1 MYNCSADEVR
11 ESVWV
16 IVVERQYSTFAAI
29 LLQEQ
34 VNFQIDDADLGNK
47 FSQTIPIWW
56 GSSVYKFFDHAT
68 NGIIALVR
76 KYVIQELMQGS
87 KT

>member
-1 MYNCSADEVR
+1 MLTFLGE
-11 ESVWV
+11 WV
-16 IVVERQYSTFAAI
+16 IVVLRHLSNFSAI
-29 LLQEQ
+29 SWQEQ

-56 GSSVYKFFDHAT
+56 GSSVYKVFDHAT

-76 KYVIQELMQGS
+76 KYVIEELMQGS